1 MIIELLMKK
10 RGLLFIVPPSLPI
23 EDLRVTDNDH
33 KGFGYITS
41 SIPMGVLSLSS
52 YVRKHTDT
60 NVLVLD
66 MNTHIRDEMK
76 TTDTWE
82 DFFRKVLTEKTK
94 NQKIDLI
101 GISAIF
107 NVCAGYMESIT
118 NISKEV
124 CNNPIVIAGGGL
136 PSNLPEQVY
145 DLAPEI
151 DAIAYSEGEKPL
163 VRLLKSG
170 KNKSNISKD
179 PDILA
184 TQNSLSEKIGMR
196 VYLNNKKNNSGTLTF
211 EYKAV
216 DQLDRLI
223 NIIKSNY

>member
-1 MIIELLMKK
+1 MI
-10 RGLLFIVPPSLPI
+10 R
-23 EDLRVTDNDH
+23 H
-33 KGFGYITS
+33 
-41 SIPMGVLSLSS
+41 
-52 YVRKHTDT
+52 
-60 NVLVLD
+60 
-66 MNTHIRDEMK
+66 
-76 TTDTWE
+76 
-82 DFFRKVLTEKTK
+82 
-94 NQKIDLI
+94 QKISQGHAKILI
-101 GISAIF
+101 GLENA
-107 NVCAGYMESIT
+107 
-118 NISKEV
+118 
-124 CNNPIVIAGGGL
+124 L
-136 PSNLPEQVY
+136 L
-145 DLAPEI
+145 LADKIIKKKLSVRQAEN
-151 DAIAYSEGEKPL
+151 L